1 MPHSFK
7 SQERPGDARVL
18 DCLYRVGAFVNA
30 TEDPREALDFILEE
44 VVRTLGASSASIA
57 LVEPA
62 TGSLRIEVS
71 NGLEAA
77 SVSEIIGQGQGITG
91 WVALYAKPQRIPDVS
106 KDPRYVEIR
115 KGIRSEL
122 AVPMELMGN
131 VIGVVNCDSDRL
143 DAFSEQDLAFL
154 ALLTNEASKAVGR
167 IWLLRQLRSKA
178 AQLEALVRAAQG
190 LARER
195 DEPGISQDLARHTRG
210 LLGVRACAYYK
221 IVDDVLL
228 LKHLDGEL
236 SGSELAPSIAVNQ
249 TSLGTVVGRGRPV
262 VVPIAGKTEEH
273 LFTRLSEP
281 VASSSL
287 LAVPVR
293 YEDDT
298 FGVLMCVAMGAYR
311 FSDDDKHLVTALS
324 SFGASSIQNARLY
337 AKVFT
342 VEEGLRRSERLTALG
357 LLSAEVAHEIRNPL
371 TVMKLL
377 SDTLSQGMA
386 PDDPK
391 VEDLDVMR
399 EKIAHME
406 GVVSRVL
413 GMSKAQSGAFRVV
426 DLRKAAD
433 NAVLLLRL
441 KLQQLGVKVE
451 VHGDQVIP
459 AVEGNPGQI
468 QQVFL
473 NLMMNGVQAMTGG
486 GLLSLHLG
494 VEPGAQGEVVVVRIT
509 DTGTGIPQEILPKI
523 FDSFFTS
530 REDGTGLGLA
540 IVKRILRDHRGDIAV
555 ESTGAGG
562 TQFRFWIPVRS
573 GRA

>member
-1 MPHSFK
+1 MPHSRPA
-7 SQERPGDARVL
+7 QERPGDARVL

-44 VVRTLGASSASIA
+44 IVRTLGASSASIA

-71 NGLEAA
+71 TGLEPGTTDR
-77 SVSEIIGQGQGITG
+77 VIDQGQGITG

-106 KDPRYVEIR
+106 KDQRYVEIR

-143 DAFSEQDLAFL
+143 DAFSELDVAFL
-154 ALLTNEASKAVGR
+154 SLLTNEASKAVGR

-195 DEPGISQDLARHTRG
+195 DEPGISLDLARHTRA
-210 LLGVRACAYYK
+210 LLGARACAYYNL
-221 IVDDVLL
+221 VEDELHL
-228 LKHLDGEL
+228 RSLDGDL
-236 SGSELAPSIAVNQ
+236 GASVLAPSIALNR
-249 TSLGTVVGRGRPV
+249 TSLGTVVTRGRSV
-262 VVPIAGKTEEH
+262 VVPLAGKTEEN
-273 LFTRLSEP
+273 LFSRLSAP
-281 VASSSL
+281 VAASSL
-287 LAVPVR
+287 LAMPVR

-298 FGVLMCVAMGAYR
+298 FGVLLCVAMGAYR
-311 FSDDDKHLVTALS
+311 FSDDDKHLVAALS

-377 SDTLSQGMA
+377 SDTLAQGMA
-386 PDDPK
+386 ADDPK
-391 VEDLDVMR
+391 MEDLGVMR

-413 GMSKAQSGAFRVV
+413 GMSKAQSGAFRTL
-426 DLRKAAD
+426 DLRQAAEH
-433 NAVLLLRL
+433 ASLLLRL
-441 KLQQLGVKVE
+441 KLQQLGVKVDIE
-451 VHGDQVIP
+451 CAEALP
-459 AVEGNPGQI
+459 LVEGNPGQI
-468 QQVFL
+468 QQIFL
-473 NLMMNGVQAMTGG
+473 NLMMNGVQAMVGG
-486 GLLSLHLG
+486 GTLTLRLG
-494 VEPGAQGEVVVVRIT
+494 VEPGQQGDVVSVRIT
-509 DTGTGIPQEILPKI
+509 DTGSGIPPKILPKI

-540 IVKRILRDHRGDIAV
+540 IVKRILRDHRGDIIV
-555 ESTGAGG
+555 ESTAPGG
-562 TQFRFWIPVRS
+562 TTFKFWVPAVK
-573 GRA
+573 

>member
-1 MPHSFK
+1 MPHSRPA
-7 SQERPGDARVL
+7 QERPGDARVL

-44 VVRTLGASSASIA
+44 IVRTLGASSASIA

-71 NGLEAA
+71 NGLDAD
-77 SVSEIIGQGQGITG
+77 STGKIIDQGQGITG

-143 DAFSEQDLAFL
+143 DAFSEQDVAFL
-154 ALLTNEASKAVGR
+154 SLLTNEASKAVGR

-195 DEPGISQDLARHTRG
+195 DEPGISLDLARHTRA
-210 LLGVRACAYYK
+210 LLGTRACAYYNL
-221 IVDDVLL
+221 VDDVL
-228 LKHLDGEL
+228 HLRSVDGDL
-236 SGSELAPSIAVNQ
+236 GASALAPSIALNR
-249 TSLGTVVGRGRPV
+249 TSLGTVATRGRSV
-262 VVPIAGKTEEH
+262 VVPLAGKTEEH
-273 LFTRLSEP
+273 LFSRLSEP

-298 FGVLMCVAMGAYR
+298 FGVLLCVAMGAYR
-311 FSDDDKHLVTALS
+311 FSDDDKHLVAALS

-377 SDTLSQGMA
+377 SDTLSQGMSA
-386 PDDPK
+386 DDPK
-391 VEDLDVMR
+391 MEDLGVMR

-413 GMSKAQSGAFRVV
+413 GMSKAQSGAFRTL
-426 DLRKAAD
+426 DLRQAAE
-433 NAVLLLRL
+433 NASLLLRL

-451 VHGDQVIP
+451 IECAEALP
-459 AVEGNPGQI
+459 LVEGNPGQI
-468 QQVFL
+468 QQIFL
-473 NLMMNGVQAMTGG
+473 NLMMNGVQAMPGG
-486 GLLSLHLG
+486 GSLSLRLG
-494 VEPGAQGEVVVVRIT
+494 VEPGQQGDVVSVRIT
-509 DTGTGIPQEILPKI
+509 DTGTGIPPKILPKI
-523 FDSFFTS
+523 FESFFTS

-540 IVKRILRDHRGDIAV
+540 IVKRILRDHRGDIVV
-555 ESTGAGG
+555 ESTAPGG
-562 TQFRFWIPVRS
+562 TTFKFWVPAVK
-573 GRA
+573 

>member
-1 MPHSFK
+1 MPNSRPA
-7 SQERPGDARVL
+7 QDRPGDARVL

-154 ALLTNEASKAVGR
+154 SLLTNEASKAVGR

-236 SGSELAPSIAVNQ
+236 SGSDLAPSIAVNQ

-273 LFTRLSEP
+273 LFTKLSEP

-293 YEDDT
+293 YEDET

-540 IVKRILRDHRGDIAV
+540 IVKRIMRDHRGDIIV
-555 ESTGAGG
+555 ESTGPGG
-562 TQFRFWIPVRS
+562 TTFKFWFPV
-573 GRA
+573 GK

>member
-1 MPHSFK
+1 MPNSRPA
-7 SQERPGDARVL
+7 QERPGDARVL

-71 NGLEAA
+71 NGLDAA
-77 SVSEIIGQGQGITG
+77 SVSEIFGQGQGITG

-228 LKHLDGEL
+228 LKHLDGDL

-262 VVPIAGKTEEH
+262 VVPLAGKTEEH
-273 LFTRLSEP
+273 LFTKLSEP

-324 SFGASSIQNARLY
+324 SFGASSIQNSRLY

-391 VEDLDVMR
+391 VEDLGVMR

-426 DLRKAAD
+426 DLRKATE

-459 AVEGNPGQI
+459 VVEGNPGQI

-540 IVKRILRDHRGDIAV
+540 IVKRIMRDHRGDIIV
-555 ESTGAGG
+555 ESTGPGG
-562 TQFRFWIPVRS
+562 TTFKFWFPV
-573 GRA
+573 GK

>member
-1 MPHSFK
+1 
-7 SQERPGDARVL
+7 
-18 DCLYRVGAFVNA
+18 
-30 TEDPREALDFILEE
+30 
-44 VVRTLGASSASIA
+44 
-57 LVEPA
+57 
-62 TGSLRIEVS
+62 
-71 NGLEAA
+71 
-77 SVSEIIGQGQGITG
+77 
-91 WVALYAKPQRIPDVS
+91 
-106 KDPRYVEIR
+106 
-115 KGIRSEL
+115 
-122 AVPMELMGN
+122 MELMGN

-143 DAFSEQDLAFL
+143 DAFSEQDVAFL
-154 ALLTNEASKAVGR
+154 SLLTNEASKAVGR

-195 DEPGISQDLARHTRG
+195 DEPGISLDLARHTRA
-210 LLGVRACAYYK
+210 LLGTRACASYNL
-221 IVDDVLL
+221 VDDVL
-228 LKHLDGEL
+228 HLRSVDGDL
-236 SGSELAPSIAVNQ
+236 GASALAPSIALNR
-249 TSLGTVVGRGRPV
+249 TSLGTVVTRGRSV
-262 VVPIAGKTEEH
+262 VVPLAGKTEEH

-298 FGVLMCVAMGAYR
+298 FGVLLCVAMGAYR
-311 FSDDDKHLVTALS
+311 FSDDDKHLVAALS

-377 SDTLSQGMA
+377 SDTLSQGMLA
-386 PDDPK
+386 DDPK
-391 VEDLDVMR
+391 MEDLGVMR

-413 GMSKAQSGAFRVV
+413 GMSKAQSGAFRSL
-426 DLRKAAD
+426 DLRQAAE
-433 NAVLLLRL
+433 NASLLLRL

-451 VHGDQVIP
+451 IECAEALP
-459 AVEGNPGQI
+459 LVEGNPGQI
-468 QQVFL
+468 QQIFL
-473 NLMMNGVQAMTGG
+473 NLMMNGVQAMAGG
-486 GLLSLHLG
+486 GVLALRLN
-494 VEPGAQGEVVVVRIT
+494 VEPGPQGDVVAVRIA
-509 DTGTGIPQEILPKI
+509 DTGTGIHPKILPKI

-540 IVKRILRDHRGDIAV
+540 IVKRILRDHRGDIVV
-555 ESTGAGG
+555 ESTAPGG
-562 TQFRFWIPVRS
+562 TIFKFWVPAVKLAGASPPSRRR
-573 GRA
+573 GRRRP

>member
-1 MPHSFK
+1 MPHSRPA
-7 SQERPGDARVL
+7 QERPGDARVL

-44 VVRTLGASSASIA
+44 IVRTLGASSASIA

-71 NGLEAA
+71 NGLDAD
-77 SVSEIIGQGQGITG
+77 STGKIIEQGQGITG

-143 DAFSEQDLAFL
+143 DAFSEQDVAFL
-154 ALLTNEASKAVGR
+154 SLLTNEASKAVGR

-195 DEPGISQDLARHTRG
+195 DEPGISLDLARHTRA
-210 LLGVRACAYYK
+210 LLGTRACAYYNL
-221 IVDDVLL
+221 VDDVL
-228 LKHLDGEL
+228 HLRSVDGDL
-236 SGSELAPSIAVNQ
+236 GASALAPSIALNR
-249 TSLGTVVGRGRPV
+249 TSLGTVVTRGRSV
-262 VVPIAGKTEEH
+262 VVPLAGKTEEH

-298 FGVLMCVAMGAYR
+298 FGVLLCVAMGAYR
-311 FSDDDKHLVTALS
+311 FSDDDKHLVAALS

-386 PDDPK
+386 TDDPK
-391 VEDLDVMR
+391 MEDLGVMR

-413 GMSKAQSGAFRVV
+413 GMSKAQSGAFRTL
-426 DLRKAAD
+426 DLRQAAE
-433 NAVLLLRL
+433 NASLLLRL

-451 VHGDQVIP
+451 IECAEALP
-459 AVEGNPGQI
+459 LVEGNPGQI
-468 QQVFL
+468 QQIFL
-473 NLMMNGVQAMTGG
+473 NLMMNGVQAMVGG
-486 GLLSLHLG
+486 GTLSLRLG
-494 VEPGAQGEVVVVRIT
+494 VEPGQQGDVVSVRIT
-509 DTGTGIPQEILPKI
+509 DTGTGIPPKILPKI
-523 FDSFFTS
+523 FESFFTS

-540 IVKRILRDHRGDIAV
+540 IVKRILRDHRGDIVV
-555 ESTGAGG
+555 ESTAPGG
-562 TQFRFWIPVRS
+562 TTFKFWVPAVK
-573 GRA
+573 

>member
-1 MPHSFK
+1 MPQSHSA
-7 SQERPGDARVL
+7 QDRPGDARVL
-18 DCLYRVGAFVNA
+18 DCLYRVGAFVNE
-30 TEDPREALDFILEE
+30 TEDPREALNFILAEI
-44 VVRTLGASSASIA
+44 VRTLGASSASIA

-62 TGSLRIEVS
+62 TGALRIEVS
-71 NGLEAA
+71 NGLDDQSATQ
-77 SVSEIIGQGQGITG
+77 VIGQGQGITG

-106 KDPRYVEIR
+106 KDQRYVEIR

-143 DAFSEQDLAFL
+143 DAFTEQDVAFL

-178 AQLEALVRAAQG
+178 AQLEALVKAAQG

-210 LLGVRACAYYK
+210 LLSARACAYYK
-221 IVDDVLL
+221 LVDDVLL
-228 LKHLDGEL
+228 LKSLDGDCADSVL
-236 SGSELAPSIAVNQ
+236 TPSIGLNQ
-249 TSLGTVVGRGRPV
+249 TSLGTVVSRGRPV
-262 VVPIAGKTEEH
+262 VVPLAGKTEEH
-273 LFTRLSEP
+273 LFEKLSEP
-281 VASSSL
+281 IASSSL

-293 YEDDT
+293 YEDET
-298 FGVLMCVAMGAYR
+298 FGVVLCVAMGAYR

-337 AKVFT
+337 AKVFS

-377 SDTLSQGMA
+377 SDTLSQGLA
-386 PDDPK
+386 ADDPRM
-391 VEDLDVMR
+391 EDLGVMR
-399 EKIAHME
+399 EKIAYME

-413 GMSKAQSGAFRVV
+413 GMSKAQSGAFRSV
-426 DLRKAAD
+426 DLRQVSE
-433 NAVLLLRL
+433 NSVLLLRL
-441 KLQQLGVKVE
+441 KLQQLGVKVSIDSPGE
-451 VHGDQVIP
+451 LPLVQGH
-459 AVEGNPGQI
+459 PGQI

-473 NLMMNGVQAMTGG
+473 NLMMNAVQAMVGG
-486 GLLSLHLG
+486 GLLQLRIG
-494 VEPGAQGEVVVVRIT
+494 VEPGPQGEVIVIRIT

-523 FDSFFTS
+523 FESFFTS

-540 IVKRILRDHRGDIAV
+540 IVKRILRDHRGDIIV
-555 ESTGAGG
+555 ESSGPDG
-562 TQFRFWIPVRS
+562 TTFKFWIPV
-573 GRA
+573 AK

>member
-1 MPHSFK
+1 MPHSRPA
-7 SQERPGDARVL
+7 QERPGDARVL

-44 VVRTLGASSASIA
+44 IVRTLNASSASIA

-71 NGLEAA
+71 TGLEPGTTDR
-77 SVSEIIGQGQGITG
+77 VIDQGQGITG

-106 KDPRYVEIR
+106 KDQRYVEIR

-143 DAFSEQDLAFL
+143 DAFSEQDVAFL
-154 ALLTNEASKAVGR
+154 SLLTNEASKAVGR

-195 DEPGISQDLARHTRG
+195 DEPGISLDLARHTRA
-210 LLGVRACAYYK
+210 LLGARACAYYNL
-221 IVDDVLL
+221 VEDELHL
-228 LKHLDGEL
+228 RSLDGDL
-236 SGSELAPSIAVNQ
+236 GASVLAPSIALNR
-249 TSLGTVVGRGRPV
+249 TSLGTVVTRGRSV
-262 VVPIAGKTEEH
+262 VVPLAGKTEEH

-298 FGVLMCVAMGAYR
+298 FGVLLCVAMGAYR
-311 FSDDDKHLVTALS
+311 FSDDDKHLVAALS

-377 SDTLSQGMA
+377 SDTLAQGMA
-386 PDDPK
+386 ADDPK
-391 VEDLDVMR
+391 MEDLGVMR

-413 GMSKAQSGAFRVV
+413 GMSKAQSGAFRTL
-426 DLRKAAD
+426 DLRQAAEH
-433 NAVLLLRL
+433 ASLLLRL
-441 KLQQLGVKVE
+441 KLQQLGVKVDIE
-451 VHGDQVIP
+451 CTEALP
-459 AVEGNPGQI
+459 LVEGNPGQI
-468 QQVFL
+468 QQIFL
-473 NLMMNGVQAMTGG
+473 NLMMNGVQAMAGG
-486 GLLSLHLG
+486 GTLTLRLG
-494 VEPGAQGEVVVVRIT
+494 VEPGQQGDVVAVRIA
-509 DTGTGIPQEILPKI
+509 DTGSGIPPKILPKI

-540 IVKRILRDHRGDIAV
+540 IVKRILRDHRGDIIV
-555 ESTGAGG
+555 ESTAPGG
-562 TQFRFWIPVRS
+562 TTFKFWVPAVK
-573 GRA
+573 

>member
-1 MPHSFK
+1 MLERRIT
-7 SQERPGDARVL
+7 QERPGDARVL

-30 TEDPREALDFILEE
+30 TEDPREALDFILKEI
-44 VVRTLGASSASIA
+44 VRTLQASSASIA

-62 TGSLRIEVS
+62 TGALRIEVS
-71 NGLEAA
+71 NGLDPA
-77 SVSEIIGQGQGITG
+77 SSAQVIDQGQGITG
-91 WVALYAKPQRIPDVS
+91 WVALYARPQRVPDVS
-106 KDPRYVEIR
+106 KDPRYVELR

-143 DAFSEQDLAFL
+143 DAFSELDLAFL
-154 ALLTNEASKAVGR
+154 SLLTNEASKAVGR

-190 LARER
+190 LACER

-221 IVDDVLL
+221 LVDDLL
-228 LKHLDGEL
+228 LLRHLEGEL
-236 SGSELAPSIAVNQ
+236 AGSVLVPSVALSQ
-249 TSLGTVVGRGRPV
+249 TSLGTVVTRGRPV
-262 VVPIAGKTEEH
+262 VVPLAGKSEEH
-273 LFTRLSEP
+273 LFAKLAEP
-281 VASSSL
+281 VSASSL

-298 FGVLMCVAMGAYR
+298 FGVLLCVAMGAYR

-337 AKVFT
+337 AKIFA

-377 SDTLSQGMA
+377 SDTLAQGVPA
-386 PDDPK
+386 EDPRI
-391 VEDLDVMR
+391 EDIGVMR

-413 GMSKAQSGAFRVV
+413 GMSKAQSGAFRTV
-426 DLRKAAD
+426 DLRKAAE

-441 KLQQLGVKVE
+441 KLQQLGVKVSVE
-451 VHGDQVIP
+451 AAADLP
-459 AVEGNPGQI
+459 AIEGHPGQI

-473 NLMMNGVQAMTGG
+473 NLMMNGVQAMTSGG
-486 GLLSLHLG
+486 ELSLRLRLESGSHG
-494 VEPGAQGEVVVVRIT
+494 DVVAVRIA
-509 DTGTGIPQEILPKI
+509 DTGTGIPPAILPRI

-540 IVKRILRDHRGDIAV
+540 IVKRILRDHRGDVVV
-555 ESTGAGG
+555 ESTGPGG
-562 TQFRFWIPVRS
+562 TVFRFWFPS
-573 GRA
+573 GQ

>member
-1 MPHSFK
+1 MPNSRPA
-7 SQERPGDARVL
+7 QDRPGDARVL

-44 VVRTLGASSASIA
+44 VVRTLNASSASIA

-71 NGLEAA
+71 NGLDAVSAA
-77 SVSEIIGQGQGITG
+77 QIIDQGQGITG

-106 KDPRYVEIR
+106 KDPRYVELR

-143 DAFSEQDLAFL
+143 DAFSEQDVAFL

-210 LLGVRACAYYK
+210 LLGARACAYYK

-249 TSLGTVVGRGRPV
+249 TSLGTVVTRGRPV
-262 VVPIAGKTEEH
+262 VVPLAGKSEEH
-273 LFTRLSEP
+273 LFTRLGEP
-281 VASSSL
+281 VSSSSL

-377 SDTLSQGMA
+377 SDTLAQGMA
-386 PDDPK
+386 ADDPK
-391 VEDLDVMR
+391 MEDLGVMR

-441 KLQQLGVKVE
+441 KLQQLGVRVE
-451 VHGDQVIP
+451 VLGEPVLP

-468 QQVFL
+468 QQIFL
-473 NLMMNGVQAMTGG
+473 NLMMNGVQAMNGG

-494 VEPGAQGEVVVVRIT
+494 VEPGPQGEVVAVRIS
-509 DTGTGIPQEILPKI
+509 DTGTGIPPDILPKI
-523 FDSFFTS
+523 FESFFTS

-540 IVKRILRDHRGDIAV
+540 IVKRILRDHRGDIVV
-555 ESTGAGG
+555 ESTGPGG
-562 TQFRFWIPVRS
+562 TTFKFWFPV
-573 GRA
+573 GK

>member
-1 MPHSFK
+1 MPHARPA
-7 SQERPGDARVL
+7 QERPGDARVL

-44 VVRTLGASSASIA
+44 IVRTLSASSASIA

-71 NGLEAA
+71 NGLDAD
-77 SVSEIIGQGQGITG
+77 STGKIIEQGQGITG

-143 DAFSEQDLAFL
+143 DAFSEQDVAFL
-154 ALLTNEASKAVGR
+154 SLLTNEASKAVGR

-195 DEPGISQDLARHTRG
+195 DEPGISLDLARHTRA
-210 LLGVRACAYYK
+210 LLGTRACAYYNL
-221 IVDDVLL
+221 IDDVL
-228 LKHLDGEL
+228 HLRSVDGDL
-236 SGSELAPSIAVNQ
+236 GASALAPSIALNR
-249 TSLGTVVGRGRPV
+249 TSLGTVVTRGRSV
-262 VVPIAGKTEEH
+262 VVPLAGKTEEN

-298 FGVLMCVAMGAYR
+298 FGVLLCVAMGAYR
-311 FSDDDKHLVTALS
+311 FSDDDKHLVAALS

-377 SDTLSQGMA
+377 SDTLSQGMST
-386 PDDPK
+386 DDPK
-391 VEDLDVMR
+391 MEDLGVMR

-413 GMSKAQSGAFRVV
+413 GMSKAQSGAFRTL
-426 DLRKAAD
+426 DLRQAAE
-433 NAVLLLRL
+433 NASLLLRL

-451 VHGDQVIP
+451 IECAEALP
-459 AVEGNPGQI
+459 LVEGNPGQI
-468 QQVFL
+468 QQIFL
-473 NLMMNGVQAMTGG
+473 NLMMNGVQAMVGG
-486 GLLSLHLG
+486 GSLSLRLG
-494 VEPGAQGEVVVVRIT
+494 VEPGQQGDVVSVRIT
-509 DTGTGIPQEILPKI
+509 DTGTGIPPKILPKI
-523 FDSFFTS
+523 FESFFTS

-540 IVKRILRDHRGDIAV
+540 IVKRILRDHRGDIVV
-555 ESTGAGG
+555 ESTAPGG
-562 TQFRFWIPVRS
+562 TTFKFWVPAVK
-573 GRA
+573 

>member
-1 MPHSFK
+1 MPHSRPA
-7 SQERPGDARVL
+7 QERPGDARVL

-44 VVRTLGASSASIA
+44 IVRTLGASSASIA

-71 NGLEAA
+71 NGLDAD
-77 SVSEIIGQGQGITG
+77 STGKIIEQGQGITG

-143 DAFSEQDLAFL
+143 DAFSEQDVAFL
-154 ALLTNEASKAVGR
+154 SLLTNEASKAVGR

-195 DEPGISQDLARHTRG
+195 DEPGISLDLARHTRA
-210 LLGVRACAYYK
+210 LLGTRACAYYNL
-221 IVDDVLL
+221 VDDVL
-228 LKHLDGEL
+228 HLRSVDGDL
-236 SGSELAPSIAVNQ
+236 GASALAPSIALNR
-249 TSLGTVVGRGRPV
+249 TSLGTVATRGRSV
-262 VVPIAGKTEEH
+262 VVPLAGKTEEH
-273 LFTRLSEP
+273 LFSRLSEP

-287 LAVPVR
+287 LAVPLR

-298 FGVLMCVAMGAYR
+298 FGVLLCVAMGAYR
-311 FSDDDKHLVTALS
+311 FSDDDKHLVAALS

-377 SDTLSQGMA
+377 SDTLSQGMSA
-386 PDDPK
+386 DDPK
-391 VEDLDVMR
+391 MEDLGVMR

-413 GMSKAQSGAFRVV
+413 GMSKAQSGAFRTL
-426 DLRKAAD
+426 DLRQAAE
-433 NAVLLLRL
+433 NASLLLRL

-451 VHGDQVIP
+451 IECAEALP
-459 AVEGNPGQI
+459 LVEGNPGQI
-468 QQVFL
+468 QQIFL
-473 NLMMNGVQAMTGG
+473 NLMMNGVQAMVGG
-486 GLLSLHLG
+486 GTLSLRLG
-494 VEPGAQGEVVVVRIT
+494 VEPGQQGDVVSVRIT
-509 DTGTGIPQEILPKI
+509 DTGTGIPPKILPKI
-523 FDSFFTS
+523 FESFFTS

-540 IVKRILRDHRGDIAV
+540 IVKRILRDHRGDIVV
-555 ESTGAGG
+555 ESTAPGG
-562 TQFRFWIPVRS
+562 TTFKFWVPAVK
-573 GRA
+573 

>member
-1 MPHSFK
+1 MPHSRPA
-7 SQERPGDARVL
+7 QERPGDARVL

-44 VVRTLGASSASIA
+44 IVRTLGASSASIA

-71 NGLEAA
+71 NGLDAD
-77 SVSEIIGQGQGITG
+77 STGKIIEQGQGITG

-143 DAFSEQDLAFL
+143 DAFSEQDVAFL
-154 ALLTNEASKAVGR
+154 SLLTNEASKAVGR

-195 DEPGISQDLARHTRG
+195 DEPGISLDLARHTRA
-210 LLGVRACAYYK
+210 LLGTRACAYYNL
-221 IVDDVLL
+221 VDDVL
-228 LKHLDGEL
+228 HLRSVDGDL
-236 SGSELAPSIAVNQ
+236 GASALAPSIALNR
-249 TSLGTVVGRGRPV
+249 TSLGTVVTRGRSV
-262 VVPIAGKTEEH
+262 VVPLAGKTEEH
-273 LFTRLSEP
+273 LFSRLSEP

-298 FGVLMCVAMGAYR
+298 FGVLLCVAMGAYR
-311 FSDDDKHLVTALS
+311 FSDDDKHLVAALS

-377 SDTLSQGMA
+377 SDTLSQGMSA
-386 PDDPK
+386 DDPK
-391 VEDLDVMR
+391 MEDLGVMR

-413 GMSKAQSGAFRVV
+413 GMSKAQSGAFRTL
-426 DLRKAAD
+426 DLRQAAE
-433 NAVLLLRL
+433 NASLLLRL
-441 KLQQLGVKVE
+441 KLQQLGVKVDIE
-451 VHGDQVIP
+451 CAEALPLI
-459 AVEGNPGQI
+459 EGNPGQI
-468 QQVFL
+468 QQIFL
-473 NLMMNGVQAMTGG
+473 NLMMNGVQAMVGG
-486 GLLSLHLG
+486 GTLSLRLG
-494 VEPGAQGEVVVVRIT
+494 VEPGQQGDVVSVRIT
-509 DTGTGIPQEILPKI
+509 DTGTGIPPKILPKI
-523 FDSFFTS
+523 FESFFTS

-540 IVKRILRDHRGDIAV
+540 IVKRILRDHRGDIVV
-555 ESTGAGG
+555 ESTAPGG
-562 TQFRFWIPVRS
+562 TTFKFWVPAVK
-573 GRA
+573 

>member
-1 MPHSFK
+1 MPNSRPA
-7 SQERPGDARVL
+7 QERPGDARVL

-44 VVRTLGASSASIA
+44 IVRTLGASSASIA

-71 NGLEAA
+71 NGLDPA
-77 SVSEIIGQGQGITG
+77 SISEVIGQGQGITG

-154 ALLTNEASKAVGR
+154 SLLTNEASKAVGR

-228 LKHLDGEL
+228 LKHLDGDL

-273 LFTRLSEP
+273 LFTKLSEP

-324 SFGASSIQNARLY
+324 SFGASSIQNSRLY

-426 DLRKAAD
+426 DIRKATE

-451 VHGDQVIP
+451 IHGDEVIP
-459 AVEGNPGQI
+459 AVEGHPGQI

-509 DTGTGIPQEILPKI
+509 DTGTGIPQEILSKI

-540 IVKRILRDHRGDIAV
+540 IVKRIMRDHRGDIIV
-555 ESTGAGG
+555 ESTGPGG
-562 TQFRFWIPVRS
+562 TTFKFWFPV
-573 GRA
+573 GK

>member
-1 MPHSFK
+1 MSRSRPP
-7 SQERPGDARVL
+7 QERPGDARAL

-30 TEDPREALDFILEE
+30 TEDPREALNFILEE
-44 VVRTLGASSASIA
+44 IVRTLNASSASIA

-71 NGLEAA
+71 NGLDHA
-77 SVSEIIGQGQGITG
+77 SASRVIGQGQGITG
-91 WVALYAKPQRIPDVS
+91 WVALYAKPQRVPDVS

-143 DAFSEQDLAFL
+143 DAFTEQDVAFL

-210 LLGVRACAYYK
+210 LLGARACAYYK
-221 IVDDVLL
+221 IVDGNLL
-228 LKHLDGEL
+228 LRHLDGEL
-236 SGSELAPSIAVNQ
+236 GGSELAPSISFGQ

-262 VVPIAGKTEEH
+262 VVPLAGKTEEH
-273 LFTRLSEP
+273 LFLRLAEP

-287 LAVPVR
+287 LAMPVR
-293 YEDDT
+293 YEDET
-298 FGVLMCVAMGAYR
+298 FGVLLCVAMGAYR
-311 FSDDDKHLVTALS
+311 FSDDDKHLVAALS

-337 AKVFT
+337 AKVFA

-377 SDTLSQGMA
+377 SDTLAQGMPA
-386 PDDPK
+386 DDPK
-391 VEDLDVMR
+391 MEDLGVMR

-426 DLRKAAD
+426 DLRKASE

-451 VHGDQVIP
+451 LLGEPVVP
-459 AVEGNPGQI
+459 EVEGNPGQI

-473 NLMMNGVQAMTGG
+473 NLMMNGVQAMTSGG
-486 GLLSLHLG
+486 QLTLRIG
-494 VEPGAQGEVVVVRIT
+494 VEPGPQGEVVAVRIT
-509 DTGTGIPQEILPKI
+509 DTGAGIPQDILPKI
-523 FDSFFTS
+523 FESFFTS

-540 IVKRILRDHRGDIAV
+540 IVKRIMRDHRGDVIV
-555 ESTGAGG
+555 ESTGPAG
-562 TQFRFWIPVRS
+562 TTFKFWFPV
-573 GRA
+573 GK

>member
-1 MPHSFK
+1 MPHSRPA
-7 SQERPGDARVL
+7 QERPGDARVL

-44 VVRTLGASSASIA
+44 IVRTLGASSASIA

-71 NGLEAA
+71 NGLDAD
-77 SVSEIIGQGQGITG
+77 STGKIIEQGQGITG

-143 DAFSEQDLAFL
+143 DAFSEQDVAFL
-154 ALLTNEASKAVGR
+154 SLLTNEASKAVGR

-195 DEPGISQDLARHTRG
+195 DEPGISLDLARHTRA
-210 LLGVRACAYYK
+210 LLGTRACAYYNL
-221 IVDDVLL
+221 VDDVL
-228 LKHLDGEL
+228 HLRSVDGDL
-236 SGSELAPSIAVNQ
+236 GASALAPSIALNR
-249 TSLGTVVGRGRPV
+249 TSLGTVVTRGRSV
-262 VVPIAGKTEEH
+262 VVPLAGKTEEH

-298 FGVLMCVAMGAYR
+298 FGVLLCVAMGAYR
-311 FSDDDKHLVTALS
+311 FSDDDKHLVAALS

-386 PDDPK
+386 TDDPK
-391 VEDLDVMR
+391 MEDLGVMR

-413 GMSKAQSGAFRVV
+413 GMSKAQSGAFRTL
-426 DLRKAAD
+426 DLRQAAE
-433 NAVLLLRL
+433 NASLLLRL
-441 KLQQLGVKVE
+441 KLQQLGVKVDIE
-451 VHGDQVIP
+451 CAEALP
-459 AVEGNPGQI
+459 LVEGNPGQI
-468 QQVFL
+468 QQIFL
-473 NLMMNGVQAMTGG
+473 NLMMNGVQAMVGG
-486 GLLSLHLG
+486 GTLTLRLG
-494 VEPGAQGEVVVVRIT
+494 VEPGQQGDVVSVRIT
-509 DTGTGIPQEILPKI
+509 DTGSGIPPKILPKI
-523 FDSFFTS
+523 FESFFTS

-540 IVKRILRDHRGDIAV
+540 IVKRILRDHRGDIVV
-555 ESTGAGG
+555 ESTAPGG
-562 TQFRFWIPVRS
+562 TTFKFWVPAVK
-573 GRA
+573 

>member
-1 MPHSFK
+1 MPNSRPA
-7 SQERPGDARVL
+7 QERPGDARVL

-71 NGLEAA
+71 NGLDAA

-228 LKHLDGEL
+228 LKHLDGDL

-262 VVPIAGKTEEH
+262 VVALAGKTEEH
-273 LFTRLSEP
+273 LFTKLSEP

-324 SFGASSIQNARLY
+324 SFGASSIQNSRLY

-391 VEDLDVMR
+391 MEDLDVMR

-426 DLRKAAD
+426 DLRKATE
-433 NAVLLLRL
+433 NAALLLRL

-451 VHGDQVIP
+451 VHGDEVIP

-540 IVKRILRDHRGDIAV
+540 IVKRIMRDHRGDIIV
-555 ESTGAGG
+555 ESTGPGG
-562 TQFRFWIPVRS
+562 TTFKFWFPV
-573 GRA
+573 GK

>member
-1 MPHSFK
+1 MPNSRPA
-7 SQERPGDARVL
+7 QERPGDARVL

-44 VVRTLGASSASIA
+44 IVRTLGASSASIA

-71 NGLEAA
+71 NGLDAD
-77 SVSEIIGQGQGITG
+77 SISQVINQGQGITG
-91 WVALYAKPQRIPDVS
+91 WVALYAKPQRIPDVA
-106 KDPRYVEIR
+106 KDPRYVELR

-154 ALLTNEASKAVGR
+154 SLLTNEASKAVGR

-228 LKHLDGEL
+228 LKHLDGDL

-273 LFTRLSEP
+273 LFTKLSEP

-324 SFGASSIQNARLY
+324 SFGASSIQNSRLY

-426 DLRKAAD
+426 DIRKATE

-451 VHGDQVIP
+451 IHGDEVIP
-459 AVEGNPGQI
+459 AVEGHPGQI

-509 DTGTGIPQEILPKI
+509 DTGTGIPQEILSKI

-540 IVKRILRDHRGDIAV
+540 IVKRILRDHRGDVVV
-555 ESTGAGG
+555 ESTGRGG
-562 TQFRFWIPVRS
+562 TTFKFWFPV
-573 GRA
+573 GK

>member
-1 MPHSFK
+1 MPHSRPA
-7 SQERPGDARVL
+7 QERPGDARVL

-44 VVRTLGASSASIA
+44 IVRTLGASSASIA

-71 NGLEAA
+71 NGLDAD
-77 SVSEIIGQGQGITG
+77 STGKIIEQGQGITG

-143 DAFSEQDLAFL
+143 DAFSEQDVAFL
-154 ALLTNEASKAVGR
+154 SLLTNEASKAVGR

-195 DEPGISQDLARHTRG
+195 DEPGISLDLARHTRA
-210 LLGVRACAYYK
+210 LLGTRACAYYNL
-221 IVDDVLL
+221 VDDVL
-228 LKHLDGEL
+228 HLRSVDGDL
-236 SGSELAPSIAVNQ
+236 GASALAPSIALNR
-249 TSLGTVVGRGRPV
+249 TSLGTVVTRGRSV
-262 VVPIAGKTEEH
+262 VVPLAGKTEEH

-298 FGVLMCVAMGAYR
+298 FGVLLCVAMGAYR
-311 FSDDDKHLVTALS
+311 FSDDDKHLVAALS

-377 SDTLSQGMA
+377 SDTLSQGMSA
-386 PDDPK
+386 DDPK
-391 VEDLDVMR
+391 MEDLGVMR

-413 GMSKAQSGAFRVV
+413 GMSKAQSGAFRTL
-426 DLRKAAD
+426 DLRQAAE
-433 NAVLLLRL
+433 NASLLLRL
-441 KLQQLGVKVE
+441 KLQQLGVKVDIE
-451 VHGDQVIP
+451 CAEALP
-459 AVEGNPGQI
+459 LVEGNPGQI
-468 QQVFL
+468 QQIFL
-473 NLMMNGVQAMTGG
+473 NLMMNGVQAMVGG
-486 GLLSLHLG
+486 GTLTLRLG
-494 VEPGAQGEVVVVRIT
+494 VEPGQQGDVVSVRIT
-509 DTGTGIPQEILPKI
+509 DTGSGIPPKILPKI
-523 FDSFFTS
+523 FESFFTS

-540 IVKRILRDHRGDIAV
+540 IVKRILRDHRGDIVV
-555 ESTGAGG
+555 ESTAPGG
-562 TQFRFWIPVRS
+562 TTFKFWVPAVK
-573 GRA
+573 

>member
-1 MPHSFK
+1 MPNSRPA
-7 SQERPGDARVL
+7 QDRPGDARVL

-44 VVRTLGASSASIA
+44 VVRTLNASSASIA

-71 NGLEAA
+71 NGLDAA

-91 WVALYAKPQRIPDVS
+91 WVALYAKPQRVPDVS

-262 VVPIAGKTEEH
+262 VVPLAGKTEEH
-273 LFTRLSEP
+273 LFTRLAEP

-293 YEDDT
+293 YEDET

-377 SDTLSQGMA
+377 SDTLAQGMDA
-386 PDDPK
+386 DDPK
-391 VEDLDVMR
+391 VEDLGVMR

-426 DLRKAAD
+426 ELRKATE

-441 KLQQLGVKVE
+441 KLQQLGVRVE
-451 VHGDQVIP
+451 IHGEPVLP

-473 NLMMNGVQAMTGG
+473 NLMMNGVQAMNGG
-486 GLLSLHLG
+486 GLLSLRLG
-494 VEPGAQGEVVVVRIT
+494 VEPGPQGEVVVVRIT
-509 DTGTGIPQEILPKI
+509 DTGTGIPPEILPRI

-540 IVKRILRDHRGDIAV
+540 IVKRILRDHRGDIIV
-555 ESTGAGG
+555 ESTGPGG
-562 TQFRFWIPVRS
+562 TTFKFWFPV
-573 GRA
+573 GK

>member
-1 MPHSFK
+1 MPHSRPA
-7 SQERPGDARVL
+7 QERPGDARVL

-44 VVRTLGASSASIA
+44 IVRTLSASSASIA

-71 NGLEAA
+71 NGLDADSA
-77 SVSEIIGQGQGITG
+77 GKIIEQGLGITG

-143 DAFSEQDLAFL
+143 DAFSEQDVAFL
-154 ALLTNEASKAVGR
+154 SLLTNEASKAVGR

-195 DEPGISQDLARHTRG
+195 DEPGISLDLARHTRA
-210 LLGVRACAYYK
+210 LLGTRACAYYNL
-221 IVDDVLL
+221 VEDELHL
-228 LKHLDGEL
+228 RSLDGDL
-236 SGSELAPSIAVNQ
+236 GASVLAPSIALNR
-249 TSLGTVVGRGRPV
+249 TSLGTVVTRGRSV
-262 VVPIAGKTEEH
+262 VVPLAGKTEEH

-298 FGVLMCVAMGAYR
+298 FGVLLCVAMGAYR
-311 FSDDDKHLVTALS
+311 FSDDDKHLVAALS

-386 PDDPK
+386 ADDPK
-391 VEDLDVMR
+391 MEDLGVMR

-413 GMSKAQSGAFRVV
+413 GMSKAQSGAFREL
-426 DLRKAAD
+426 DLRQAAD
-433 NAVLLLRL
+433 NASLLLRL
-441 KLQQLGVKVE
+441 KLQQLGVRVE
-451 VHGDQVIP
+451 IECAEALP
-459 AVEGNPGQI
+459 LVEGNPGQI
-468 QQVFL
+468 QQIFL
-473 NLMMNGVQAMTGG
+473 NLMMNGVQAMIGG
-486 GLLSLHLG
+486 GTLTLRLG
-494 VEPGAQGEVVVVRIT
+494 VEPGQQGDVVSVRIT
-509 DTGTGIPQEILPKI
+509 DTGSGIPPKILPKI
-523 FDSFFTS
+523 FESFFTS

-540 IVKRILRDHRGDIAV
+540 IVKRILRDHRGDIVV
-555 ESTGAGG
+555 ESTAPGG
-562 TQFRFWIPVRS
+562 TTFKFWVP
-573 GRA
+573 ALK

>member
-1 MPHSFK
+1 MPHSRPA
-7 SQERPGDARVL
+7 QERPGDARVL

-44 VVRTLGASSASIA
+44 IVRTLGASSASIA

-71 NGLEAA
+71 NGLDAD
-77 SVSEIIGQGQGITG
+77 STGKIIEQGQGITG

-143 DAFSEQDLAFL
+143 DAFSEQDVAFL
-154 ALLTNEASKAVGR
+154 SLLTNEASKAVGR

-195 DEPGISQDLARHTRG
+195 DEPGISLDLARHTRA
-210 LLGVRACAYYK
+210 LLGTRACAYYNL
-221 IVDDVLL
+221 VDDVL
-228 LKHLDGEL
+228 HLRSVDGDL
-236 SGSELAPSIAVNQ
+236 GASALAPSIALNR
-249 TSLGTVVGRGRPV
+249 TSLGTVATRGRSV
-262 VVPIAGKTEEH
+262 VVPLAGKTEEH
-273 LFTRLSEP
+273 LFSRLSEP

-298 FGVLMCVAMGAYR
+298 FGVLLCVAMGAYR
-311 FSDDDKHLVTALS
+311 FSDDDKHLVAALS

-377 SDTLSQGMA
+377 SDTLAQGMSA
-386 PDDPK
+386 DDPK
-391 VEDLDVMR
+391 MEDLGVMR

-413 GMSKAQSGAFRVV
+413 GMSKAQSGAFRTL
-426 DLRKAAD
+426 DLRQAAE
-433 NAVLLLRL
+433 NASLLLRL

-451 VHGDQVIP
+451 IECAEALP
-459 AVEGNPGQI
+459 LVEGNPGQI
-468 QQVFL
+468 QQIFL
-473 NLMMNGVQAMTGG
+473 NLMMNGVQAMVGG
-486 GLLSLHLG
+486 GTLSLRLG
-494 VEPGAQGEVVVVRIT
+494 VEPGQQGDVVSVRIT
-509 DTGTGIPQEILPKI
+509 DTGTGIPPKILPKI
-523 FDSFFTS
+523 FESFFTS

-540 IVKRILRDHRGDIAV
+540 IVKRILRDHRGDIVV
-555 ESTGAGG
+555 ESTAPGG
-562 TQFRFWIPVRS
+562 TTFKFWVPAVK
-573 GRA
+573 

>member
-1 MPHSFK
+1 MPNSRPA
-7 SQERPGDARVL
+7 QESPGDARVL

-71 NGLEAA
+71 NGLDAA

-190 LARER
+190 L
-195 DEPGISQDLARHTRG
+195 
-210 LLGVRACAYYK
+210 
-221 IVDDVLL
+221 
-228 LKHLDGEL
+228 
-236 SGSELAPSIAVNQ
+236 
-249 TSLGTVVGRGRPV
+249 
-262 VVPIAGKTEEH
+262 
-273 LFTRLSEP
+273 
-281 VASSSL
+281 
-287 LAVPVR
+287 VPVR

-324 SFGASSIQNARLY
+324 SFGASSIQNSRLY

-391 VEDLDVMR
+391 VEDLGVMR

-426 DLRKAAD
+426 DLRKATE

-451 VHGDQVIP
+451 VHGDEVIP

-540 IVKRILRDHRGDIAV
+540 IVKRIMRDHRGDIIV
-555 ESTGAGG
+555 ESTGPGG
-562 TQFRFWIPVRS
+562 TTFKFWFPV
-573 GRA
+573 GK

>member
-1 MPHSFK
+1 MPHSRPA
-7 SQERPGDARVL
+7 QERPGDARVL

-44 VVRTLGASSASIA
+44 IVRTLGASSASIA

-71 NGLEAA
+71 NGLDAD
-77 SVSEIIGQGQGITG
+77 STGKIIEQGQGITG

-143 DAFSEQDLAFL
+143 DAFSEQDVAFL
-154 ALLTNEASKAVGR
+154 SLLTNEASKAVGR

-195 DEPGISQDLARHTRG
+195 DEPGISLDLARHTRA
-210 LLGVRACAYYK
+210 LLGTRACAYYNL
-221 IVDDVLL
+221 VDDVL
-228 LKHLDGEL
+228 HLRSVDGDL
-236 SGSELAPSIAVNQ
+236 GASALAPSIALNR
-249 TSLGTVVGRGRPV
+249 TSLGTVVTRGRSV
-262 VVPIAGKTEEH
+262 VVPLAGKIEEH
-273 LFTRLSEP
+273 LFSRLSEP

-298 FGVLMCVAMGAYR
+298 FGVLLCVAMGAYR
-311 FSDDDKHLVTALS
+311 FSDDDKHLVAALS

-377 SDTLSQGMA
+377 SDTLSQGMSA
-386 PDDPK
+386 DDPK
-391 VEDLDVMR
+391 MEDLGVMR

-413 GMSKAQSGAFRVV
+413 GMSKAQSGAFRTL
-426 DLRKAAD
+426 DLRQAAE
-433 NAVLLLRL
+433 NASLLLRL
-441 KLQQLGVKVE
+441 KLQQLGVKVDIE
-451 VHGDQVIP
+451 CAEALP
-459 AVEGNPGQI
+459 LVEGNPGQI
-468 QQVFL
+468 QQIFL
-473 NLMMNGVQAMTGG
+473 NLMMNGVQAMVGG
-486 GLLSLHLG
+486 GTLSLRLG
-494 VEPGAQGEVVVVRIT
+494 VEPGQQGDVVSVRIT
-509 DTGTGIPQEILPKI
+509 DTGTGIPPKILPKI
-523 FDSFFTS
+523 FESFFTS

-540 IVKRILRDHRGDIAV
+540 IVKRILRDHRGDIVV
-555 ESTGAGG
+555 ESTAPGG
-562 TQFRFWIPVRS
+562 TTFKFWVPAVK
-573 GRA
+573 

>member
-1 MPHSFK
+1 MPNSRPA
-7 SQERPGDARVL
+7 QDRPGDARVL

-154 ALLTNEASKAVGR
+154 SLLTNEASKAVGR

-221 IVDDVLL
+221 IIDDVLL
-228 LKHLDGEL
+228 LKHLDGDL

-262 VVPIAGKTEEH
+262 VVPLAGKTEEH
-273 LFTRLSEP
+273 LFTKLSEP

-324 SFGASSIQNARLY
+324 SFGASSIQNSRLY

-426 DLRKAAD
+426 DLRKATD

-459 AVEGNPGQI
+459 VVEGNPGQI

-494 VEPGAQGEVVVVRIT
+494 VEPGSQGEVVVVRIT
-509 DTGTGIPQEILPKI
+509 DTGAGIPQEILPKI

-540 IVKRILRDHRGDIAV
+540 IVKRIMRDHRGDIIV
-555 ESTGAGG
+555 ESTGPGG
-562 TQFRFWIPVRS
+562 TTFKFWFPV
-573 GRA
+573 GK